1 MDFEKI
7 VDKVESASLDESRAI
22 NKILLD
28 AMEADRK
35 ERRKDRRTSK
45 VCATICVV
53 AFLLT
58 AVLLGVLASGVT
70 IETSTT
76 KESITPEKEAGT
88 MYTSLEM
95 IPHITRRRESNGKA
109 DYQKGDHKHKDYLQ
123 QSFRQKI
130 HARQEGHQLQK
141 AVRKPDLP
149 LLRPQTLT

>member
-7 VDKVESASLDESRAI
+7 VDRVNKASLEESRAI
-22 NKILLD
+22 NQLLLD
-28 AMEADRK
+28 AMEEDRK

-76 KESITPEKEAGT
+76 KESITQDSGEGSGNNVYLSGNDSTYNEEAG
-88 MYTSLEM
+88 E
-95 IPHITRRRESNGKA
+95 
-109 DYQKGDHKHKDYLQ
+109 
-123 QSFRQKI
+123 
-130 HARQEGHQLQK
+130 
-141 AVRKPDLP
+141 
-149 LLRPQTLT
+149 